1 MRKNGEERDVN
12 NKVAERK
19 RKDKREKANRN
30 GETTSYKIHMKNK
43 RIDKEQKGSEET
55 DRILNQQ

>member
-30 GETTSYKIHMKNK
+30 GETKSYKIHMKNK
-43 RIDKEQKGSEET
+43 RIDKE
-55 DRILNQQ
+55 